1 MSEELF
7 VLNILKSLK
16 KRLSLILSI
25 TILSV
30 VTVWFLLEF
39 VITPDFEA
47 TTQIWVDGLVD
58 ETLEGEAVGDQTD
71 SMMMGAYANILKSPE
86 VLEIVIMELKLPYTV
101 RDLHELITVINPT
114 NSQVLNI
121 TVRNTDSKEAV
132 EIANKLTVVS
142 QEALMEW
149 LGLDSIKIITK
160 ASEEAAAASID
171 ENKIFDLGLAG
182 AFGLIVGILI
192 AIILEMLNT
201 VFKNT
206 KRGRRRR
213 KSEDVKLQTVFK

>member
-30 VTVWFLLEF
+30 ATVWFLLEF

-58 ETLEGEAVGDQTD
+58 ETLEGEAAADQADPLIMEAYD
-71 SMMMGAYANILKSPE
+71 SIFKSKD
-86 VLEIVIMELKLPYTV
+86 VLQIVKNELKLPYSV
-101 RDLHELITVINPT
+101 RELHDLITVT
-114 NSQVLNI
+114 HASDSQVLNI
-121 TVRNTDSKEAV
+121 TVRHEDSKEAV

-213 KSEDVKLQTVFK
+213 KKEDVKLQTVFK